1 VDLGLNGKVA
11 VVTASSKG
19 LGKASALA
27 LAREGA
33 RVTICARTP
42 ADLEA
47 AADEIRR
54 ETHADVLA
62 VPADVTSAEDIQSVV
77 AATAERFG
85 GVDIL
90 VNNSGGPALGSFPD
104 LTDDDWRQA
113 FEVVTLNFVRFVRE
127 VVPYMHEKRWGRII
141 GIQSTSVKQ
150 PVENIDLSNGIRPGI
165 AGLMKAI
172 MPGLA
177 KDGITINLVLPGTFL
192 TSRILGRLTGGT
204 EEIDKAIEAKIAAA
218 ATIPMGRLGRPI
230 ELGHLVAFLASE
242 QASYITGAVYQID
255 GGRIKSNV

>member
-11 VVTASSKG
+11 IVGASSKG

-27 LAREGA
+27 LAHEGA
-33 RVTICARTP
+33 RVTICARNG
-42 ADLEA
+42 ADLQA

-54 ETHADVLA
+54 ETRSEVLA
-62 VPADVTSAEDIQSVV
+62 VPADLAKAEDIHGVV
-77 AATAERFG
+77 AATVEQFG
-85 GVDIL
+85 GVDVL
-90 VNNSGGPALGSFPD
+90 VNNSGGPPLGSFPD
-104 LTDDDWRQA
+104 LSDDDWRHA
-113 FEVVTLNFVRFVRE
+113 FEGLTLNFVRFVRE

-172 MPGLA
+172 MPRLA
-177 KDGITINLVLPGTFL
+177 RDGITINLVLPGMFL
-192 TSRILGRLTGGT
+192 TSRILGRLPGGA
-204 EEIDKAIEAKIAAA
+204 EEVDRAVEAQIAAA
-218 ATIPMGRLGRPI
+218 VPMGRLGRPV

-242 QASYITGAVYQID
+242 QAAYITGAVYQID
-255 GGRIKSNV
+255 GGAIRSNV

>member
-1 VDLGLNGKVA
+1 MDLGLNGKVA
-11 VVTASSKG
+11 VVAASSKG

-33 RVTICARTP
+33 RVTICART
-42 ADLEA
+42 AANLEA

-54 ETHADVLA
+54 ETHAEVLA
-62 VPADVTSAEDIQSVV
+62 VPADVTRAEDIQRVV
-77 AATAERFG
+77 AATVERFG
-85 GVDIL
+85 GVDVL

-177 KDGITINLVLPGTFL
+177 KDGITINLVLPGSFL
-192 TSRILGRLTGGT
+192 TSRIVGSLTGDT
-204 EEIDKAIEAKIAAA
+204 EEIDKAIEAQIAAA
-218 ATIPMGRLGRPI
+218 AAIPTGRLGRPI